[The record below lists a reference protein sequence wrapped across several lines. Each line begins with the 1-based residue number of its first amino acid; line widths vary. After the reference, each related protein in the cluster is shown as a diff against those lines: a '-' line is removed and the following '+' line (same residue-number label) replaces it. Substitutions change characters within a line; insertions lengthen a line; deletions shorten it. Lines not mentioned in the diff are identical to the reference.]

1 LHLLAKKRNTKQE
14 LEAVRNE
21 IRRYF
26 TIGST
31 PTEIKQHLNM
41 ADRTFAWHC
50 HEIYEQD
57 KITLQAE
64 RNDLIATEI
73 LLTKDRLLRTIR
85 QCELIANDAN
95 TAVRDKLEA
104 EALKKETSIDLI
116 RLLRDAPTQL
126 LRKHGLDGTNVK
138 TYVSGQLPKSDSS
151 N

>member
-1 LHLLAKKRNTKQE
+1 MAKKRNTKQE
-14 LEAVRNE
+14 LEAIRNE

-31 PTEIKQHLNM
+31 PTEIKEFLKL

-50 HEIYEQD
+50 HAIYEQD

-126 LRKHGLDGTNVK
+126 MRKHGLDGTNVK
-138 TYVSGQLPKSDSS
+138 TNVSGQLPKSNSS